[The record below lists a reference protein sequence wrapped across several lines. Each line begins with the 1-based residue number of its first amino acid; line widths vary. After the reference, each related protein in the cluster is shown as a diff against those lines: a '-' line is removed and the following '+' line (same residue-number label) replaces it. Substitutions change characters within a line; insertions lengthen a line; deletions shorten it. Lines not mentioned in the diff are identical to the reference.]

1 MRLLAYEAIAE
12 PLSRFQAIASFG
24 NGAEFLYAFGKR
36 LRDPR
41 FWAVQ
46 GMVALVTASHWS
58 LELMESL
65 AGRDLGGAYFALTY
79 SMYLVPVIYASLN
92 FGREGAI
99 PTAVWSASLAVPN
112 VVIWHHG
119 LDKLGEAMQ
128 MVTIVALAVI
138 IASRVDREA
147 TARRSA
153 EAAGAALRAS
163 ETKYRGLF
171 ETAGEGVLVLDKG
184 GRIAEC
190 NAAAGALLRKAP
202 ETLRNSLVAE
212 ALPPDVASTLCT
224 AVQSPDSILNDVLLH
239 GPDRK
244 EVWVEPV
251 CTPLGDEGG
260 LTQVLLRNVTEQK
273 RRQAGLETYAAQI
286 VKAQEEERRRMAQE
300 LHDDTVQSL
309 ILLCRRLDAVE
320 AHGVD
325 VPPSFAEDVRG
336 TRGLAESIAESLRGL
351 IGGLRPP
358 LLDDL
363 GLTPAVRRLVTDL
376 SSRSSVEAN
385 LVTHG
390 RGRRLPEETELAL
403 FRIAQEA
410 LHNVERHS
418 DASRV
423 TVRLKHQREKTELVI
438 SDDGKGFLM
447 PAVLN
452 DLAKENKLGLMG
464 MQERARIVGGNLR
477 IRSAPGKG
485 TTVVAEFPI
494 PDPSH

>member
-1 MRLLAYEAIAE
+1 MRLSAYEAITE
-12 PLSRFQAIASFG
+12 PLSRFQAVAPLG
-24 NGAEFLYAFGKR
+24 TGADFL
-36 LRDPR
+36 LRYRPPLLDSR
-41 FWAVQ
+41 FWATQLLVLAIA
-46 GMVALVTASHWS
+46 GVHDSVEAFGLLPEFGALYFVPIS
-58 LELMESL
+58 L
-65 AGRDLGGAYFALTY
+65 FF
-79 SMYLVPVIYASLN
+79 VPVVYAALN
-92 FGREGAI
+92 FGLSGSVATALWCTAI
-99 PTAVWSASLAVPN
+99 TVPN
-112 VVIWHHG
+112 WVVWHSG
-119 LDKLGEAMQ
+119 SERLGVMFQ
-128 MVTIVALAVI
+128 MGIVDAIAVFVGH
-138 IASRVDREA
+138 RVDEQMK
-147 TARRSA
+147 ARSDA
-153 EAAGAALRAS
+153 EAASRALQIS

-190 NAAAGALLRKAP
+190 NAAAGALLGKTAR
-202 ETLRNSLVAE
+202 TLRNSLVTE

-224 AVQSPDSILNDVLLH
+224 AVQSPDSTLNDVLLH
-239 GPDRK
+239 GPDGK

-300 LHDDTVQSL
+300 LHDETVQSL

-320 AHGVD
+320 GHGVG

-336 TRGLAESIAESLRGL
+336 TRSLAESIAESLRGL

-376 SSRSSVEAN
+376 SSRSPVEAN
-385 LVTHG
+385 LVTRG

-418 DASRV
+418 DASHV
-423 TVRLKHQREKTELVI
+423 MVRLNHRRDKTELVV
-438 SDDGKGFLM
+438 SDDGKGFLV
-447 PAVLN
+447 PVVLN

-464 MQERARIVGGNLR
+464 MQERARIVGGNLW
-477 IRSAPGKG
+477 IRSDPGEG
-485 TTVVAEFPI
+485 TVIVAQFPI
-494 PDPSH
+494 PDIPH